1 MIEVNNLTRVKISKI
16 GLKRVALY
24 VLTKEGRK
32 DEGLSIALVSEKR
45 SQELNA
51 TYRKKDKP
59 ANVLS
64 FTSTSCTAV
73 PRYCRRVVIM
83 KCQLMCQ
90 NGGRQMTQCG
100 GTVLQCLSYPISK
113 LLICPAVV
121 RKDAK
126 KYDILF
132 TSAMTWMVIHGL
144 LHLLGY
150 SHKTMEKREVKYR
163 AHFQ

>member
-64 FTSTSCTAV
+64 FTE
-73 PRYCRRVVIM
+73 PEFGLGELI
-83 KCQLMCQ
+83 
-90 NGGRQMTQCG
+90 
-100 GTVLQCLSYPISK
+100 
-113 LLICPAVV
+113 ICPAVV